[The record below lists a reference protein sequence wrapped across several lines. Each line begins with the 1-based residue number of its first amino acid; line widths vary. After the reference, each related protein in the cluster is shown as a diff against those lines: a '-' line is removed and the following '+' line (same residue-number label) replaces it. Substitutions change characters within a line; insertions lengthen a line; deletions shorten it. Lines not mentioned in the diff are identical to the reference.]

1 MSIHSSHFQFIMFV
15 LHFFS
20 EEIIDSMENESY
32 LLFCAMIKCT
42 NEPVALN
49 KQFQLTPANY
59 VLAMPCGYIPN
70 NLSQYFWLFPL
81 SFWQHFPRMLYLKA
95 IRNRFKGLA

>member
-1 MSIHSSHFQFIMFV
+1 MSIHSSRFQFIMFV

-20 EEIIDSMENESY
+20 EEIINSMKHESY

-42 NEPVALN
+42 NEPIALN
-49 KQFQLTPANY
+49 KQFQLIPANY

-70 NLSQYFWLFPL
+70 NLCQYFWSFSTILLATFFENAL
-81 SFWQHFPRMLYLKA
+81 SQSHPEQV
-95 IRNRFKGLA
+95 

>member
-1 MSIHSSHFQFIMFV
+1 MSIHSSRFQFIMFV

-20 EEIIDSMENESY
+20 EEIIDSMKHESY

-49 KQFQLTPANY
+49 KQFQRTSASY

-70 NLSQYFWLFPL
+70 NLRQYFLAVFPIL
-81 SFWQHFPRMLYLKA
+81 
-95 IRNRFKGLA
+95 LATFFENAVS